1 MAKQIIGLSTNNK
14 LTLTPRTPVSFEPD
28 ILALHQYLKNNRRT
42 NPVEPEKAL
51 MFAVLA
57 EAIDTYQR
65 YAFSRSPRGQALL
78 HEVKTWFWGEQADF
92 LFSFP
97 NICEVFG
104 LDPGFLRRGLMQ
116 WTANRQRY
124 KRPRK
129 KIQLHMDR
137 GRARKPLDSI
147 GKKSAL
153 NHRGMVSRPLAVN
166 HLVSRLD

>member
-1 MAKQIIGLSTNNK
+1 MAKQITRLSLNNNH
-14 LTLTPRTPVSFEPD
+14 TLTQRAPVSFEPD
-28 ILALHQYLKNNRRT
+28 ILAPHQYLKNCRRT

-65 YAFSRSPRGQALL
+65 YAFAKSSRGHALFCDV
-78 HEVKTWFWGEQADF
+78 EAWFWGEQADF

-104 LDPGFLRRGLMQ
+104 LNPGFLRRGLMQ

-129 KIQLHMDR
+129 KIQLHMER

-147 GKKSAL
+147 GKKTL
-153 NHRGMVSRPLAVN
+153 NHRRMVNGSWAVN
-166 HLVSRLD
+166 HFVSRLD

>member
-1 MAKQIIGLSTNNK
+1 MAKEITRLGL
-14 LTLTPRTPVSFEPD
+14 LTHRAPVSFEPD
-28 ILALHQYLKNNRRT
+28 LLAPHQYLKTYQRT

-65 YAFSRSPRGQALL
+65 YAFSKSSRGQALFG
-78 HEVKTWFWGEQADF
+78 EVEAWFWGEQADF

-104 LDPGFLRRGLMQ
+104 LDAGFLQRGLMQ
-116 WTANRQRY
+116 WTASRQRY

-129 KIQLHMDR
+129 KIQLHMER
-137 GRARKPLDSI
+137 GRARRPLNSI
-147 GKKSAL
+147 GKKTVLNRRGLVAL
-153 NHRGMVSRPLAVN
+153 GP
-166 HLVSRLD
+166 